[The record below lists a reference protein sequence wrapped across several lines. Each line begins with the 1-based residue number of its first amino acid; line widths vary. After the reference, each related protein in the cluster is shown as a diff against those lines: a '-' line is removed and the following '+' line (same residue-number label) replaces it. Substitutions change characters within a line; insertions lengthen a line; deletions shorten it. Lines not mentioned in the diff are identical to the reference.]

1 MLKKQ
6 EYDKSVDWWCLGAVT
21 YEMMY
26 GLVRQHVLV
35 AFGTKLDGGGGGGGG
50 GLCSYV
56 INC

>member
-26 GLVRQHVLV
+26 GLVREHLLV
-35 AFGTKLDGGGGGGGG
+35 AFGTKLDPGE
-50 GLCSYV
+50 GLVQLCDQLLDEV
-56 INC
+56 